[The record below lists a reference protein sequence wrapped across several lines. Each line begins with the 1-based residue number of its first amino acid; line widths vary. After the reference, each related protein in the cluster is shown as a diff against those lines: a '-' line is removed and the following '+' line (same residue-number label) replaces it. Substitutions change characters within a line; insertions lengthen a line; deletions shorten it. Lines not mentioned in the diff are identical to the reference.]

1 MGKNILIVGGS
12 SGLGFELVKRNIKE
26 QNNIYVLT
34 KDIKRLKKNLSLKN
48 IKNINFS
55 KIDLQKIN
63 KIEPLI
69 KKVLKNFNNKIDLV
83 IHVAGGGLGVSSIQ
97 PKHTDLIKVLNLNI
111 LSLIEINNFL
121 IPSMI
126 KNKNG
131 NIIHLSSIA
140 AYEAVGSLAYNISK
154 SALNS
159 YIKTMGRYLAK
170 HNVVLSGIA
179 LGGFISKD
187 NAMDRLKNKNKKDY
201 LKFIDQRLPRKKMG
215 TVDEIFPLID
225 FLSSNKSGMMC
236 GSVVLADAA
245 ESKFIQ

>member
-1 MGKNILIVGGS
+1 MGLYSSSDMVKQINGQKIKFKNIIYGQNILIVGGS

-34 KDIKRLKKNLSLKN
+34 KDIKRFKKNLYLKN

-69 KKVLKNFNNKIDLV
+69 KKILKNFKNKIDLV
-83 IHVAGGGLGVSSIQ
+83 IHVAGGCLGVYYIKT
-97 PKHTDLIKVLNLNI
+97 KHSDLITVLNLNI
-111 LSLIEINNFL
+111 LSLIVINNFL

-140 AYEAVGSLAYNISK
+140 AYEL
-154 SALNS
+154 
-159 YIKTMGRYLAK
+159 
-170 HNVVLSGIA
+170 
-179 LGGFISKD
+179 
-187 NAMDRLKNKNKKDY
+187 
-201 LKFIDQRLPRKKMG
+201 
-215 TVDEIFPLID
+215 
-225 FLSSNKSGMMC
+225 
-236 GSVVLADAA
+236 
-245 ESKFIQ
+245 